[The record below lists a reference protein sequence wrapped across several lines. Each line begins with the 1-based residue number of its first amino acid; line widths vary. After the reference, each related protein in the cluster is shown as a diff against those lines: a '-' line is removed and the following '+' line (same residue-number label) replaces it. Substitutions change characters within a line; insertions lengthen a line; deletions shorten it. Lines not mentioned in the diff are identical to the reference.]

1 MCERKYSL
9 AVSRLMASR
18 CCELETSSV
27 STDGWHL
34 RLVFL
39 NCKLNSQMQLFPKA
53 YIYVCVY
60 IYIYIFFFLS
70 IYLYR

>member
-39 NCKLNSQMQLFPKA
+39 NCKLNSNAVVSKGI
-53 YIYVCVY
+53 YICVCVY
-60 IYIYIFFFLS
+60 IYIYIFFFVYIS
-70 IYLYR
+70 T